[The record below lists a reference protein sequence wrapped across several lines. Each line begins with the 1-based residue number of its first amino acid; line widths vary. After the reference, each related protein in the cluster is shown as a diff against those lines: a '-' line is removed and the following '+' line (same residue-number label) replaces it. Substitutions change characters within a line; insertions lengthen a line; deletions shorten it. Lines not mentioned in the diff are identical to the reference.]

1 MKKISEKHLRDTI
14 ANWRRNPKSQR
25 LGQYLVNVL
34 ELRTDNTEDTQELF
48 YTADEKRALAIV
60 YENFVEN

>member
-1 MKKISEKHLRDTI
+1 MKKISEKHLHDTI